1 MRGEQGAEELGRNE
15 IGIPK
20 VNAPANQLIDIR
32 LLMSL
37 APRVASTGHL
47 ACVAIQTKL
56 QAHAMDLIDDGLD
69 AVGPFGGVRDQ
80 LSVTITGFGRPA
92 VVDVDVWIQ

>member
-1 MRGEQGAEELGRNE
+1 
-15 IGIPK
+15 
-20 VNAPANQLIDIR
+20 
-32 LLMSL
+32 MSL

-56 QAHAMDLIDDGLD
+56 QAHAVDLIDDGLD

-80 LSVTITGFGRPA
+80 LSVLIPRLGRPA
-92 VVDVDVWIQ
+92 VVNVDVWLQLAVEQTFSRRELDLH